1 MSLLLSSAL
10 LRSTAVR
17 TVRRHASVMVMAVRL
32 EESASSDRR
41 RHLASFSK
49 PTTTKL
55 LSRSVSTT
63 APTAR
68 APVDKPPPHATLHLD
83 GEKVLA
89 PPMVY
94 IAGEEM
100 THYACNLILQEWL
113 EPYFDMSQWQRFDLS
128 CRHRD
133 ETNDQV
139 LNDAV
144 QAGKK
149 IGAIFK
155 EPTITP
161 TAVQQKEMGLSK
173 PLGSP
178 NGAMR
183 RGWNGITIS
192 RDTIHITGIDL
203 GYKNPVFFERHAVGG
218 EYGAGW
224 KQVGAGSLIT
234 NFLPQKGDP
243 VIVDKRD
250 LTDDQN
256 VVVVYHNP
264 YDNVDELAHLFFQRC
279 LEAKI
284 TPYVVTKKTV
294 FKWQEPFWAIMKDIF
309 DKEYKEDFVKL
320 GLLEKCGG
328 ELQHLI
334 SDAATM
340 KLIRWTDGGFGMAAH
355 NYDGDM
361 CTYFANFWA
370 VLVVDGLSGEA
381 NIFYCFIMFACLLKV
396 TDQIAQV
403 HRSPGFITS
412 NLVGKNDDGTL
423 IKEFEASHGTVSD
436 LWHDHLA
443 GKETSLNPLGL
454 VEAMLGALEHA
465 ATLDVEKDPSNTHKQ
480 TVKDQIFNFSSTLRN
495 AIHNTFR
502 YGQGTRDMSGPSGF
516 TTEDFIRKVAWRLHR
531 YLAAQYEESPPPV
544 LSDVDRKFRRNYD
557 IDEEAVKE
565 MFTKYDKNGD
575 GFIDAEEFTSMMVR
589 LNLAPKK
596 DVNKEKKPDV

>member
-1 MSLLLSSAL
+1 MPKNYNNF
-10 LRSTAVR
+10 STA
-17 TVRRHASVMVMAVRL
+17 TIT
-32 EESASSDRR
+32 SS
-41 RHLASFSK
+41 S
-49 PTTTKL
+49 TTT
-55 LSRSVSTT
+55 
-63 APTAR
+63 
-68 APVDKPPPHATLHLD
+68 KPPPHAMLTRKEEGD

-100 THYACNLILQEWL
+100 THYATQLFVKKWFA
-113 EPYFDMSQWQRFDLS
+113 PYFDLSQWQHFDLS
-128 CRHRD
+128 CKNRD
-133 ETNDQV
+133 ATNDQV
-139 LNDAV
+139 LHDAV
-144 QAGKK
+144 EAGKT

-161 TAVQQKEMGLSK
+161 TAKQVQEMGLSQ

-192 RDTIHITGIDL
+192 RDTIHIDGMEL

-224 KQVGAGSLIT
+224 SSVGQGTLLTTYLPEDGS
-234 NFLPQKGDP
+234 NPPF
-243 VIVDKRD
+243 VVDKRD
-250 LTDDQN
+250 LTDEQN

-264 YDNVDELAHLFFQRC
+264 YDNVAALAHLFFQRC
-279 LEAKI
+279 LDAEI

-294 FKWQEPFWAIMKDIF
+294 FKWQEGFWSTMKEIF
-309 DKEYKEDFVKL
+309 DKDYKDKFNSK

-340 KLIRWTDGGFGMAAH
+340 QLIRWTDGGFGMAAH

-361 CTYFANFWA
+361 
-370 VLVVDGLSGEA
+370 L
-381 NIFYCFIMFACLLKV
+381 

-412 NLVGKNDDGTL
+412 NLVGKSDDGSL

-443 GKETSLNPLGL
+443 GRETSLNPLGL
-454 VEAMLGALEHA
+454 VEAMIGALEHA
-465 ATLDVEKDPSNTHKQ
+465 ATLDANKNSGDGSKQ
-480 TVKDQIFNFSSTLRN
+480 KVLDQVNNFTTTLRTSL
-495 AIHNTFR
+495 HNTFR

-516 TTEDFIRKVAWRLHR
+516 TTEDFIEKVAWRLHR
-531 YLAAQYEESPPPV
+531 YLAMQNDESPPPK
-544 LSDVDRKFRRNYD
+544 LHEPDRRYRRNYD
-557 IDEEAVKE
+557 VDEEAVAV
-565 MFTKYDKNGD
+565 MFSKYDQNND
-575 GFIDAEEFTSMMVR
+575 GFIDYEEFMRMLVKM
-589 LNLAPKK
+589 NLAP
-596 DVNKEKKPDV
+596 EKQQHDKNPDV